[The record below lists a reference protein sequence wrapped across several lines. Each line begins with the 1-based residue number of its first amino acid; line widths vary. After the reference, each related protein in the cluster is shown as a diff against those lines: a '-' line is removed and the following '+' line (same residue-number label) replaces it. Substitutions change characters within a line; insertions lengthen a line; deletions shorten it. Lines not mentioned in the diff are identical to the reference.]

1 MRGTQVMVLPLNVS
15 PPWSSFIPVAGG
27 KVTWIGVA
35 PKMPFVGTERG
46 IITASKATAQLD
58 SPVV

>member
-1 MRGTQVMVLPLNVS
+1 MVLPLNVS